1 MSVKISGKYL
11 GNKNVSIIHEQ
22 SGMSSHTA
30 APLDNQGDGTSFSPT
45 DLVAA
50 ALGSC
55 VLTIMGILAERDQI
69 NLDKA
74 SFTVEKQMQEQPRR
88 ISQLDLIVK
97 LPAELNDAQ
106 RQKYETAAHKCPVYK
121 SLHPEIVVNLNF
133 EYV

>member
-11 GNKNVSIIHEQ
+11 GNKNVSIVHEQ
-22 SGMSSHTA
+22 SGMITHTA
-30 APLDNQGDGTSFSPT
+30 APLDNQGDGSSFSPT

-69 NLDKA
+69 NLERA
-74 SFTVEKQMQEQPRR
+74 SFSIEKQMQEQPRR
-88 ISQLDLIVK
+88 ISKLDLLVK
-97 LPAELNDAQ
+97 LPAELTDAQ

-121 SLHPEIVVNLNF
+121 SLHPEIDVNLVF
-133 EYV
+133 EYI